1 MTDAAVAGLSAGMGC
16 IRQINQGAG
25 GGGPLKGPQEGV
37 VSQIITSGSFF
48 TECNINFDIKIKIF
62 LFYLSFFKFK

>member
-25 GGGPLKGPQEGV
+25 GGGPLKELQEGT
-37 VSQIITSGSFF
+37 VSQIITSRSFF
-48 TECNINFDIKIKIF
+48 TEYNINFDIKIKFF
-62 LFYLSFFKFK
+62 LFYLSFFKLK

>member
-25 GGGPLKGPQEGV
+25 GGARLKGPQEGV

-48 TECNINFDIKIKIF
+48 TKCNINFDIKIKIF